1 MTDSV
6 AESSIVIEK
15 NSDNGG
21 VLPKIADTH
30 SGKWCEANAGVS
42 GGHAGAKY
50 LKEEPFPPSL
60 RQKQTAEE
68 L

>member
-21 VLPKIADTH
+21 ILPKIADTH
-30 SGKWCEANAGVS
+30 SRKVARS
-42 GGHAGAKY
+42 
-50 LKEEPFPPSL
+50 
-60 RQKQTAEE
+60 
-68 L
+68 